1 VSGQN
6 QNARGGGFDM
16 AEYSAGLVHAAA
28 DRAKTRAN
36 KVHPA
41 PPWHE
46 RVFTAAALKGKV
58 FEPIS
63 YVIHD
68 LMPDGLSMLV
78 GRPKIGKSW
87 LALEAAL
94 AVASKDGTCLGGRKV
109 EHGNVLYCA
118 CEDSER
124 RLQSRIT
131 KLIGVHKSEWP
142 EDLKVTGDE
151 SDGGR
156 DKATRHEKGESA
168 EAGPGD
174 AVLTHETRS
183 H

>member
-1 VSGQN
+1 MSAPRTFNGT
-6 QNARGGGFDM
+6 FDV
-16 AEYSAGLVHAAA
+16 AEYSAGLVHADA
-28 DRAKTRAN
+28 DRAKARAN

-41 PPWHE
+41 PPWHQ
-46 RVFTAAALKGKV
+46 RVFTAAQLKSKV
-58 FEPIS
+58 FAPIS
-63 YVIHD
+63 YVIHG

-109 EHGNVLYCA
+109 EHGSVLYCA

-131 KLIGVHKSEWP
+131 KLVGLHEWP
-142 EDLKVTGDE
+142 ANLQLTTGWRRLDK
-151 SDGGR
+151 GGV
-156 DKATRHEKGESA
+156 
-168 EAGPGD
+168 GD
-174 AVLTHETRS
+174 IADWIKSVEHPRFVILDTLAS
-183 H
+183 VK